1 MLGLEAA
8 LLGRVIAAFFS
19 FLFCSASLLALM
31 ACIITMAT
39 PTSFSCNRVA
49 GVVFQSIS
57 WLFRQWQHAG
67 AAGLW

>member
-31 ACIITMAT
+31 ACIITMASV
-39 PTSFSCNRVA
+39 TSLERGVA
-49 GVVFQSIS
+49 AVVFQSVS
-57 WLFRQWQHAG
+57 WLLRQWHHAG
-67 AAGLW
+67 VAGLW